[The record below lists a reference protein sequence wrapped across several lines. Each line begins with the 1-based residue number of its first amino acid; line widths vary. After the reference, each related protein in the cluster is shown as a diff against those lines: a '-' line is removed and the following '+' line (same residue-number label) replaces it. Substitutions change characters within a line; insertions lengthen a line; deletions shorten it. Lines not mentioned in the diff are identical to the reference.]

1 MERVFA
7 RVSSVGLRAKRGDE
21 RFDNVSPGKSGRSGR
36 ATFWDRA
43 KRPAFRGKTQK
54 RSKVD
59 FWPFCLNR
67 QIVDFLEFCR
77 GNLKKDP

>member
-36 ATFWDRA
+36 ATFRDRA
-43 KRPAFRGKTQK
+43 KRTRFSGKDPKTV
-54 RSKVD
+54 KVD

-67 QIVDFLEFCR
+67 QIVDFLEPCR

>member
-43 KRPAFRGKTQK
+43 KRTRFSG
-54 RSKVD
+54 
-59 FWPFCLNR
+59 
-67 QIVDFLEFCR
+67 
-77 GNLKKDP
+77 KDPKTVKSRLLAFLPKSTNRRFFGVL